1 MERAATIEQLN
12 NLLANLQ
19 NLREIEVELTQ
30 AKRKLEKVDTH
41 FEGKLAV
48 FDREHQEKFIMQRIG
63 PAPTAPTA
71 PTGIVKLAFP
81 LYLSKKAKYQKEQA
95 IYESRL
101 ARVLDDY
108 MKVYSAERAELETAD
123 KANYD
128 AAKLQA
134 SDYVSSVQAK
144 YSEVFSSVKA
154 DTTISERFK
163 NISDLKEILSFFED
177 GRVDT
182 LKEAVNL
189 WFDERRKDEEAQRE
203 AEHRQEMLRM
213 EEERLKMEAKR
224 LEAAE
229 AAEEYER
236 LQYVEAQLM
245 REAAERAE
253 EATRDAQYQN

>member
-12 NLLANLQ
+12 NLLAKLQ
-19 NLREIEVELTQ
+19 NLHEIEVELTQ
-30 AKRKLEKVDTH
+30 AKRKLEKVETH

-48 FDREHQEKFIMQRIG
+48 FDREHKEKFITQRISS
-63 PAPTAPTA
+63 APTAPK
-71 PTGIVKLAFP
+71 GIVKLAFP
-81 LYLSKKAKYQKEQA
+81 VYLSKKAKYQKEQA
-95 IYESRL
+95 IYEGRL
-101 ARVLDDY
+101 ARILDDY

-134 SDYVSSVQAK
+134 SDYVSSIQAK
-144 YSEVFSSVKA
+144 YSEVYSSVKA

-163 NISDLKEILSFFED
+163 NIGDLKEILSFFED

-236 LQYVEAQLM
+236 LQYVEAQLT
-245 REAAERAE
+245 RAAAERAE
-253 EATRDAQYQN
+253 EAARSAQYQN